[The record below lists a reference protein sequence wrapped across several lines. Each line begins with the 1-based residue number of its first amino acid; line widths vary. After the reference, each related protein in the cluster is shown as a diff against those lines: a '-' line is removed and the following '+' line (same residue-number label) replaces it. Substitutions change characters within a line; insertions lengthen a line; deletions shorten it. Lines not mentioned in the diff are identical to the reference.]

1 MIATARWFAMV
12 MVVGGGKQLSKDLS
26 KNDDASQLFDTYPQ

>member
-12 MVVGGGKQLSKDLS
+12 TVAGGRKQLSKDLFKS
-26 KNDDASQLFDTYPQ
+26 DDASQLFDTYPQ